1 MPDSDVGTYFG
12 KYFLL
17 KKLAA
22 GGMGE
27 VFLAKQQGPAGFEK
41 VLVVKKVLPHLTD
54 NKEFVELFLGE
65 ARLSAR
71 MNHRN
76 IVQVFELGEENNIYF
91 IAMEYVQ
98 GKPLRDILDR
108 AKEKKEK
115 LTAEI
120 CRTIGEQICDGS
132 SYAHNLTDTSGR
144 GLNLV
149 HRDLN
154 PQNVLISYTGDV
166 KIIDFGIAKS
176 EMSTVKTEAGMIK
189 GKFVYMSPEQSLAK
203 KLDKRSDIFA
213 IGITL
218 YEALTG
224 INPFHKNNIVLS
236 LEAVQRYDPP
246 PPSEYDP
253 SYAPFDPI
261 IAKALA
267 KDRDRRYSDAAEMQ
281 DDLRRIVVPRSPE
294 RVGQCVSRLFR
305 NELEAEQKVLLE
317 TDSSR
322 VSQAAKLG
330 RTPARPAPARG
341 PSTTMP
347 DAPPAQ
353 AARPAPQENNDGA
366 TMMLQPGGPQVKT
379 GQRMVNAT
387 PARSVPAPR
396 PPPRAPAPPA
406 RPAQGNN
413 DTMIDGESPLSADPA
428 LQAAMAKARENM
440 GAPPAKAKVPMSTEI
455 DGGEGATQFLGTSG
469 RTPQPPPRKPPTA
482 APKRDES
489 SGPSTMQVGAE
500 EANAAKRDAAAKN
513 AARTA
518 AAAPKK
524 PGAPNKNLK
533 LIVAAVCVVAVLAI
547 AGALWSL
554 FSDSDAPKKTGKAKT
569 AAVESTEDADKRADQ
584 RAEKRAADKRD
595 EKKQAEDDKK
605 DAAKAT
611 KAAAED
617 APREKAKP
625 QAAKATDAS
634 PSSAPAG
641 AELGKLIVNA
651 AGAPVFFGDRKVSG
665 PRNPVTEQ
673 SGTITVGDDSTLFKV
688 TLEYTVQGTE
698 MVFKVDSKPF
708 AIVSVDGPTKGKT
721 PVSDLKIEKKLTVV
735 ELKKPGQ
742 ATGMTIRLRFDGK

>member
-76 IVQVFELGEENNIYF
+76 IVQVFELGEESGVYF

-341 PSTTMP
+341 PATTQP
-347 DAPPAQ
+347 DAPPAV

-366 TMMLQPGGPQVKT
+366 TMMLNPGGPQVKT

-396 PPPRAPAPPA
+396 PPPRAPAPPPRA
-406 RPAQGNN
+406 PQGNN
-413 DTMIDGESPLSADPA
+413 DTMIDGESPIAADPA
-428 LQAAMAKARENM
+428 LAAAMAKARENL
-440 GAPPAKAKVPMSTEI
+440 GAPPAKPKVPMSTEI

-469 RTPQPPPRKPPTA
+469 RAPPAPARKPAGP
-482 APKRDES
+482 PKRDES
-489 SGPSTMQVGAE
+489 SGPSTLQVGAE
-500 EANAAKRDAAAKN
+500 EANAAKRDALAKQ
-513 AARTA
+513 ASRAA

-524 PGAPNKNLK
+524 PAPPGRNLK
-533 LIVAAVCVVAVLAI
+533 LIVAAVCAVAVLAI
-547 AGALWSL
+547 LGAIWSL
-554 FSDSDAPKKTGKAKT
+554 VSDDAPKKPVKPKT
-569 AAVESTEDADKRADQ
+569 AAVVQPESTEDADKRADQ
-584 RAEKRAADKRD
+584 RAEKRAA
-595 EKKQAEDDKK
+595 EKKQADEAQK
-605 DAAKAT
+605 DSAAKP
-611 KAAAED
+611 AE
-617 APREKAKP
+617 PTGKSKP
-625 QAAKATDAS
+625 QGTKVASAT
-634 PSSAPAG
+634 SSAPSG
-641 AELGKLIVNA
+641 PELGKLIVNA
-651 AGAPVFFGDRKVSG
+651 AGAPVFFGDQKVSAN
-665 PRNPVTEQ
+665 RNPVTQE
-673 SGTITVGDDSTLFKV
+673 SGTITVGDDSTPFKV
-688 TLEYTVQGTE
+688 TLDYTVQGSE
-698 MVFKVDSKPF
+698 MIFKIDSKPF
-708 AIVSVDGPTKGKT
+708 AIVSVDGPTRGKT

-742 ATGMTIRLRFDGK
+742 PPAMTIRLRFDGK